1 MAGGKL
7 SARNLN
13 IAVRRSQALSLRRQ
27 GGTWR
32 DVADTLRATLETDE
46 PVPGVT
52 ESYDAALA
60 YRDVL
65 AEIKRVAAENRPL
78 AEFERDEQLEQLR
91 ELWQKFYAMAIE
103 RGDYLAFDRCVT
115 IQERRMKLLG
125 MEAPQKIALTDPTG
139 LKEYGA
145 GLTADERIAILR
157 ELFGSTA
164 SGQAEAG
171 GAGAQP
177 AAAPGLPGLAA
188 DGDA

>member
-1 MAGGKL
+1 M
-7 SARNLN
+7 SAKKVE
-13 IAVRRSQALSLRRQ
+13 IAMRRHHVLSLRRQ
-27 GGTWR
+27 GGDWR
-32 DVADTLRATLETDE
+32 EIAETLRATLATDE

-52 ESYDAALA
+52 ERYTAQQAWEDAQ
-60 YRDVL
+60 